1 MVSFSNNQN
10 QSISLATENYQ
21 FPYFDDDEK
30 FDKNWLQIN
39 IEVIDKQKKWKNT
52 DPFLLSSDWLTI
64 AQWFFDIA
72 KFEQPEHEGLAF
84 IEPNLAFQL
93 IEFNRMDDS
102 INFDIELS
110 FECIPKFCRSFFR
123 KPSVVKYSFCFTS
136 KQCEEISEMC
146 KKEYE
151 KFPER
156 K

>member
-10 QSISLATENYQ
+10 QSILLETSNYQ
-21 FPYFDDDEK
+21 FPNFDDEDA

-39 IEVIDKQKKWKNT
+39 IEVIDNQKKWKNT
-52 DPFLLSSDWLTI
+52 DPFLLSYEWLTI
-64 AQWFFDIA
+64 AQWFSDRANF
-72 KFEQPEHEGLAF
+72 KQLKWEGLGF
-84 IEPNLAFQL
+84 IEPNITFQL
-93 IEFNRMDDS
+93 KESNRINNT

-110 FECIPKFCRSFFR
+110 LECIPSFY
-123 KPSVVKYSFCFTS
+123 KGTGIVKYNFSFTS
-136 KQCEEISEMC
+136 EQCEEIAKMC

>member
-10 QSISLATENYQ
+10 QSILLETSNYQ
-21 FPYFDDDEK
+21 FPNFDGEDA

-39 IEVIDKQKKWKNT
+39 IEVIDNQKKWKHT
-52 DPFLLSSDWLTI
+52 DPFLLSYEWLTI
-64 AQWFFDIA
+64 AQWFSDRANF
-72 KFEQPEHEGLAF
+72 KQLKWEGLGF
-84 IEPNLAFQL
+84 IEPNITFQL
-93 IEFNRMDDS
+93 KESNRINNT

-110 FECIPKFCRSFFR
+110 LECIPSFYKR
-123 KPSVVKYSFCFTS
+123 IGIVKYNFSFTS
-136 KQCEEISEMC
+136 EQCEEIAKMC

>member
-10 QSISLATENYQ
+10 QSILLETSNYQ
-21 FPYFDDDEK
+21 FPNFDGEDA

-39 IEVIDKQKKWKNT
+39 IEVIDNQNKWKKT
-52 DPFLLSSDWLTI
+52 DPFLLSYEWLTI
-64 AQWFFDIA
+64 AQWFSDRANF
-72 KFEQPEHEGLAF
+72 KKLKWEGLGF
-84 IEPNLAFQL
+84 IEPNITFHLK
-93 IEFNRMDDS
+93 ESNRINNT

-110 FECIPKFCRSFFR
+110 LECIPSFY
-123 KPSVVKYSFCFTS
+123 KGTGIVKYNFSFTS
-136 KQCEEISEMC
+136 EQCEEIAKMC

>member
-10 QSISLATENYQ
+10 QSILLETSNYQ
-21 FPYFDDDEK
+21 FPNFDGEDA

-39 IEVIDKQKKWKNT
+39 IEVIDNQKKWKNT
-52 DPFLLSSDWLTI
+52 DPFLLSYEWLTI
-64 AQWFFDIA
+64 AQWFSDRANF
-72 KFEQPEHEGLAF
+72 KQLKWEGLGF
-84 IEPNLAFQL
+84 IEQNITFQL
-93 IEFNRMDDS
+93 KESNRINNT

-110 FECIPKFCRSFFR
+110 LECIPSFY
-123 KPSVVKYSFCFTS
+123 KGTGIVKYNFSFTS
-136 KQCEEISEMC
+136 EQCEEIAKMC

>member
-10 QSISLATENYQ
+10 QSILLETSNYQ
-21 FPYFDDDEK
+21 FPNFDGEDA

-39 IEVIDKQKKWKNT
+39 IEVIDNQNKWKKT
-52 DPFLLSSDWLTI
+52 DPFLLSYEWLTI
-64 AQWFFDIA
+64 AQWFSDRANF
-72 KFEQPEHEGLAF
+72 KQLKWEGLGF
-84 IEPNLAFQL
+84 IEPNITFHLK
-93 IEFNRMDDS
+93 ESNRINNT

-110 FECIPKFCRSFFR
+110 LECIPSFY
-123 KPSVVKYSFCFTS
+123 KGTGIVKYNFSFTS
-136 KQCEEISEMC
+136 EQCEEIAKMC

>member
-10 QSISLATENYQ
+10 QSILLETSNYQ
-21 FPYFDDDEK
+21 FPNFDGEDA

-39 IEVIDKQKKWKNT
+39 IEVIDNQKNWKNT
-52 DPFLLSSDWLTI
+52 DPFLLSYEWLTI
-64 AQWFFDIA
+64 AQWFSDRANF
-72 KFEQPEHEGLAF
+72 KQLKWEGLGF
-84 IEPNLAFQL
+84 IEPNITFHLK
-93 IEFNRMDDS
+93 ESNRINNT

-110 FECIPKFCRSFFR
+110 LECIPSFY
-123 KPSVVKYSFCFTS
+123 KEDDIVKYNFSFTS
-136 KQCEEISEMC
+136 EQCKEIAKMC

>member
-10 QSISLATENYQ
+10 QSILLETSNYQ
-21 FPYFDDDEK
+21 FPNFDGEDA

-39 IEVIDKQKKWKNT
+39 IEVIDNQKKWKNT
-52 DPFLLSSDWLTI
+52 DPFLLSYEWLTI
-64 AQWFFDIA
+64 AQWFSDRANF
-72 KFEQPEHEGLAF
+72 KQLKWEGLGF
-84 IEPNLAFQL
+84 IEPNITFQL
-93 IEFNRMDDS
+93 KESNRINNT

-110 FECIPKFCRSFFR
+110 LECIPSFY
-123 KPSVVKYSFCFTS
+123 KGTSIVKYNFSFTS
-136 KQCEEISEMC
+136 EQCEEIAKMC